1 MEGGG
6 GGRLPSMLA
15 GKGSSS
21 AMAMGERASDRSIDG
36 GEENWVGFRR
46 AGRGGRGGGAW
57 GVWGF
62 EMGEKP
68 RREAKGE
75 GKRVEAYVRRKET
88 SLVEID
94 EIVTGTNIFTDFLP
108 TAKK

>member
-1 MEGGG
+1 MSLNRGVWRITAEKGREREWSVSSLGGARVSGRG

-36 GEENWVGFRR
+36 GEENGVGFRR

-75 GKRVEAYVRRKET
+75 GNEWRRT
-88 SLVEID
+88 
-94 EIVTGTNIFTDFLP
+94 
-108 TAKK
+108 